1 MRLKFKW
8 IFSLLLALSMQFVF
22 AQERTITGV
31 VSDGSG
37 PVPGANVIIKG
48 SKDRSTQTDFD
59 GKYSIKANTGD
70 VLVFS
75 FVGLNNSSITV
86 GASNSVNVKLT
97 SSSQTLEEVVVVGYG
112 TQKRSK
118 VIQSSKIVGNAA
130 MENLTVL
137 SPQQM
142 LQGQVA
148 GVQVVQSSGVLGAA
162 TVVKIRGN
170 ASITAGGRPLYVID
184 GVPLNDNS
192 FTNAQGGQALNPL
205 LEINPNDIE
214 SQTVLKDAA
223 ATAIYGSRG
232 SNGVILITT
241 KTGKK
246 NQPAKVTFEQN
257 LSVSR
262 ATDLIDMMN
271 GEEYRRFKTLR
282 GDNPVNFLKDD
293 YDWQG
298 GVTRD
303 GVSRGTNLS
312 ISGGN
317 DKTTYYVGLGRTD
330 QEGFII
336 GNALSS
342 TNGKISLNSDVNDK
356 IRIGA
361 NLSYSEVLND
371 RVGSENSTFA
381 PLTAAYLQSPW
392 ISPYDSEGKLQRLA
406 GFIPNVIAIETF
418 DTNEAKTT
426 RAFGNFFAEIQLF
439 TGLKYK
445 ADFGMDRLLL
455 EQKERSLQI
464 NTPGGFGYYATN
476 IQNKYVVTNTLSYE
490 KSIASHT
497 FSGIV
502 GSTYEQNDIT
512 SAAVSAINFASDLQ
526 LNVISGAEKQTTT
539 SSTLNSRLNGY
550 FARFSYDF
558 DQKYLLEASG
568 RRDGSSR
575 FAENKKYGNFWALS
589 GGWNVIN
596 EEFMSNSNFFSDLKL
611 RASIGT
617 NGNDRVGDFAFFPL
631 YAGGVAGAYN
641 SNPGFTNTQPENK
654 DYRWEQ
660 SKTTNIG
667 LDVAIL
673 KNRVRLSVD
682 AYYKKTTD
690 MILNIPIAG
699 SNGFTVI
706 AANAGAME
714 NKGLEF
720 DLSTLNIDTKDF
732 KWRTSLNISTNKNKV
747 LELPGASVGPDGNR
761 FISGGSS
768 QRAIEGYS
776 VNTFFLVRYVGVNP
790 QTGNAEWLD
799 INGNPTISPTDNDR
813 VIVGDANPDFSGGIT
828 NTFNYKNFDLNILS
842 NFSYGNQ
849 VFVDGQRFT
858 DNLANDFNKTSSV
871 LDYWTTPGQIAYTP
885 ALTSS
890 TRAIF
895 ARRSTNQLKDGSF
908 LRINNVTLGYNLN
921 SNIFK
926 DASFFTSARIYATA
940 TNLHTFKKDEMA
952 GVDPETTSTV
962 GNLGQGETFFT
973 PPQSKNY
980 LLGVKLTF

>member
-1 MRLKFKW
+1 MRSKFKW
-8 IFSLLLALSMQFVF
+8 IFSLLLALSMQFAF
-22 AQERTITGV
+22 AQEKTVSGV
-31 VSDGSG
+31 VTDAMG
-37 PVPGANVIIKG
+37 PIPGANVIVKG
-48 SKDRSTQTDFD
+48 TNNGVQTDFE
-59 GKYSIKANTGD
+59 GKYAIKAKTGD

-75 FVGLNNSSITV
+75 FIGMSNSSVTV
-86 GASNSVNVKLT
+86 GATSVVSVKLT

-112 TQKRSK
+112 TQKRGK
-118 VIQSSKIVGNAA
+118 VVQSSKVVGNGALD
-130 MENLTVL
+130 NLTVL

-142 LQGQVA
+142 LQGQAA

-192 FTNAQGGQALNPL
+192 FTSTQGGQALNPL

-214 SQTVLKDAA
+214 TQTVLKDAA

-246 NQPAKVTFEQN
+246 NQPAKVTFEQT

-262 ATDLIDMMN
+262 ATDLLSMMD

-282 GDNPVNFLKDD
+282 GDNPANFLNDD
-293 YDWQG
+293 YDWQA

-312 ISGGN
+312 VSGGN
-317 DKTTYYVGLGRTD
+317 DKTTYYVGFGRSD

-336 GNALSS
+336 GNKLSS
-342 TNGKISLNSDVNDK
+342 TNGKISLNTDVNDK
-356 IRIGA
+356 IKIGG
-361 NLSYSEVLND
+361 NFSFSEVYND

-392 ISPYDSEGKLQRLA
+392 ISPYDSQGQLTQLA
-406 GFIPNVIAIETF
+406 GFIPNVVAIETF
-418 DTNEAKTT
+418 DTNDAKTT
-426 RAFGNFFAEIQLF
+426 RAFGNLFAEVQLYK
-439 TGLKYK
+439 GLKYK
-445 ADFGMDRLLL
+445 ADFGIDRLLL
-455 EQKERSLQI
+455 EQKERSFEI
-464 NTPGGFGYYATN
+464 NSPGGYGYYSTD

-490 KSIASHT
+490 KTIAKHSL
-497 FSGIV
+497 SGIL
-502 GSTYEQNDIT
+502 GTTYEQNDIT
-512 SAAVSAINFASDLQ
+512 RAAVEAINFASDLQ
-526 LNVISGAEKQTTT
+526 LNIDSGSEKTTT
-539 SSTLNSRLNGY
+539 SSRTQNSRLNGY
-550 FARFSYDF
+550 FARVAYDF
-558 DQKYLLEASG
+558 DSKYLFEASG

-575 FAENKKYGNFWALS
+575 FAENKKFGNFWALS
-589 GGWNVIN
+589 GGWNLIN
-596 EEFMSNSNFFSDLKL
+596 EDFMSNVNFFSDLKL

-631 YAGGVAGAYN
+631 YAGGTGGAYN
-641 SNPGFTNTQPENK
+641 GAPGFTNTQPENK

-667 LDVAIL
+667 LDL
-673 KNRVRLSVD
+673 GFLNNRITLSVD

-690 MILNIPIAG
+690 LILNVPIAG

-706 AANAGAME
+706 AANAGSME

-720 DLSTLNIDTKDF
+720 DLTTRNIETKDF
-732 KWRTSLNISTNKNKV
+732 KWRTTLNVSTNKNKV
-747 LELPGASVGPDGNR
+747 LTLPGASVGPDGNR
-761 FISGGSS
+761 FIGGGSS

-776 VNTFFLVRYVGVNP
+776 VNTFFLVRYVGVNA

-799 INGNPTISPTDNDR
+799 VNGKVTTTPTDNDR
-813 VIVGDANPDFSGGIT
+813 VVVGDANPEFFGGI
-828 NTFNYKNFDLNILS
+828 NNAFNYKNFDLNIFA
-842 NFSYGNQ
+842 NFSYGNEIY
-849 VFVDGQRFT
+849 VDGQRFT
-858 DNLANDFNKTSSV
+858 DNLTNDFNKTSKV
-871 LDYWTTPGQIAYTP
+871 LDYWTTPGQNAYTP
-885 ALTSS
+885 SLTSP

-895 ARRSTNQLKDGSF
+895 ARRSTNQLKDASF
-908 LRINNVTLGYNLN
+908 LRINNVTFGYNL
-921 SNIFK
+921 SSSVFK
-926 DASFFTSARIYATA
+926 DSNFFTSARMYVTA
-940 TNLHTFKKDEMA
+940 TNLYTFKNKEMA

-962 GNLGQGETFFT
+962 ANLTQGETFFT
-973 PPQSKNY
+973 PPQSKSY

>member
-1 MRLKFKW
+1 MRSKFKW
-8 IFSLLLALSMQFVF
+8 IFSLLLALSMQFAF

-31 VSDGSG
+31 VSDASG
-37 PVPGANVIIKG
+37 PVPGVNVLIKG
-48 SKDRSTQTDFD
+48 TNTGVQTDFD
-59 GKYSIKANTGD
+59 GKYAIKAKTGD

-75 FVGLNNSSITV
+75 FIGMVNSSVTV
-86 GASNSVNVKLT
+86 GSSSVINVKLT

-112 TQKRSK
+112 TQRRSK
-118 VIQSSKIVGNAA
+118 VVQSSKVVGNGALD
-130 MENLTVL
+130 NLTVL

-142 LQGQVA
+142 LQGQAA

-184 GVPLNDNS
+184 GVPLNDS
-192 FTNAQGGQALNPL
+192 AFSNAQGGQALNPL

-214 SQTVLKDAA
+214 TQTVLKDAA

-246 NQPAKVTFEQN
+246 NQPARVTFEQT

-262 ATDLIDMMN
+262 ATDLISMMD
-271 GEEYRRFKTLR
+271 GEQYRRFKTLR
-282 GDNPVNFLKDD
+282 GDDPADFLTDD
-293 YDWQG
+293 YDWQA

-312 ISGGN
+312 VSGGS
-317 DKTTYYVGLGRTD
+317 DKTTYYVGFGRSD

-336 GNALSS
+336 GNKLSS
-342 TNGKISLNSDVNDK
+342 TNGKISLNTEVND
-356 IRIGA
+356 RIKVGG
-361 NLSYSEVLND
+361 NFSFSEVNND

-392 ISPYDSEGKLQRLA
+392 ISPYDSQGQLTQLA

-426 RAFGNFFAEIQLF
+426 RAFGNLFAEVQLYK
-439 TGLKYK
+439 GLKYK
-445 ADFGMDRLLL
+445 ADFGIDRLLL
-455 EQKERSLQI
+455 EQKERSFEI
-464 NTPGGFGYYATN
+464 NSPGGYGYYSTN

-490 KSIASHT
+490 KTIDKHSL
-497 FSGIV
+497 SGIL
-502 GSTYEQNDIT
+502 GTTYEQNDIT
-512 SAAVSAINFASDLQ
+512 SATVEAINFASDLQ
-526 LNVISGAEKQTTT
+526 LNVISGAEKTTT
-539 SSTLNSRLNGY
+539 SSSTQNSRLNGY
-550 FARFSYDF
+550 FARVAYDF
-558 DQKYLLEASG
+558 DSKYLFEASG

-575 FAENKKYGNFWALS
+575 FAENKKFGNFWALS
-589 GGWNVIN
+589 GGWNMIN
-596 EEFMSNSNFFSDLKL
+596 EEFMSNVNFFSDLKL

-631 YAGGVAGAYN
+631 YSGGTGGAYN
-641 SNPGFTNTQPENK
+641 GAPGFTNTQPENK

-667 LDVAIL
+667 LDL
-673 KNRVRLSVD
+673 GFLNNRITLSVD

-690 MILNIPIAG
+690 LILNVPIAG

-706 AANAGAME
+706 AANAGSME

-720 DLSTLNIDTKDF
+720 DLSTLNIDSKDF
-732 KWRTSLNISTNKNKV
+732 KWRTTLNISANKNKV

-761 FISGGSS
+761 FIGGGAS

-799 INGNPTISPTDNDR
+799 VNGNVTTSPTDNDR
-813 VIVGDANPDFSGGIT
+813 VIVGDANPEFYGGIT
-828 NTFNYKNFDLNILS
+828 NTFNYKNFDLNILA
-842 NFSYGNQ
+842 NFSYGND
-849 VFVDGQRFT
+849 VYVDGQRFT
-858 DNLANDFNKTSSV
+858 DNLTNDFNKTSKV
-871 LDYWTTPGQIAYTP
+871 LDYWTTPGQNAYTP
-885 ALTSS
+885 SLTSS

-895 ARRSTNQLKDGSF
+895 ARRSTNQLKDASF
-908 LRINNVTLGYNLN
+908 LRINNVTFGYNF
-921 SNIFK
+921 SSSIFK
-926 DASFFTSARIYATA
+926 DSNFFTSARIFATA
-940 TNLHTFKKDEMA
+940 TNLYTFKKKEMA

-962 GNLGQGETFFT
+962 ANLGQGETFFT
-973 PPQSKNY
+973 PPQSKTY